1 MIFYFTFYFNPRSRE
16 GSDKKEDV
24 SSADSGI
31 SIHAPAKGATN
42 PRQVISA
49 PYRISIHAPAKG
61 ATSSNTVLFTISTD
75 FNPRSREGSDVLLPY
90 QSMTH
95 SQFQSTLPRR
105 ERLVPLQTSKC
116 APYFNPRS
124 REGSDFPTLHKQ
136 FTHRNFNP
144 RSREGSDQSLTVYPV
159 LQDISIHAPAKGATW

>member
-61 ATSSNTVLFTISTD
+61 ATRISHPLLITSKFQSTLPRRERRKMLSCSPGLHCHFNPRSREGSDKNHTHLSIPLPD
-75 FNPRSREGSDVLLPY
+75 FNPRSREGSDSGITP
-90 QSMTH
+90 QRI
-95 SQFQSTLPRR
+95 PR
-105 ERLVPLQTSKC
+105 
-116 APYFNPRS
+116 A
-124 REGSDFPTLHKQ
+124 
-136 FTHRNFNP
+136 
-144 RSREGSDQSLTVYPV
+144 
-159 LQDISIHAPAKGATW
+159 ISIHAPAKGATVRCLYVFIGV